1 MIAHLRG
8 TLAHKTA
15 THVIIDVQGVGYGL
29 AVPLS
34 TFYRLPETGQSV
46 SLNVHTHVKEDAI
59 QLFGFL
65 TPQEKEVFQIMI
77 SVSGIGPRLA
87 LNILSGISAEDL
99 GQAISTQ
106 NLAKLTGIP
115 GVGKKTAE
123 RIVFELRDKIIDIL
137 GKVSAPPAEHEPV
150 TDDAL
155 SALLN
160 LGYKRAVAKNAVDA
174 VMREL
179 GETPSLE
186 VVLTEALKKLSN

>member
-34 TFYRLPETGQSV
+34 TFYRLPETGQPV

-99 GQAISTQ
+99 GQAIATQ

-137 GKVSAPPAEHEPV
+137 GKVSAPSAEHEPV

>member
-46 SLNVHTHVKEDAI
+46 SLNVYTHVKEDAI

-106 NLAKLTGIP
+106 NFAKLTGIP
-115 GVGKKTAE
+115 GVGRKTAE

-150 TDDAL
+150 TNDAL

-174 VMREL
+174 VMGEL

>member
-34 TFYRLPETGQSV
+34 TFYRLPERGQSV

-106 NLAKLTGIP
+106 NFAKLTGIP
-115 GVGKKTAE
+115 GVGRKTAE

-150 TDDAL
+150 TNDAL

-174 VMREL
+174 VMGEL

>member
-46 SLNVHTHVKEDAI
+46 SLNVYTHVKEDAI

-106 NLAKLTGIP
+106 NFAKLTGIP
-115 GVGKKTAE
+115 GVGRKTAE

-137 GKVSAPPAEHEPV
+137 GKVSASPAEHEPV

-174 VMREL
+174 VMGEL

>member
-106 NLAKLTGIP
+106 NFAKLTGIP
-115 GVGKKTAE
+115 GVGRKTAE

-150 TDDAL
+150 TNDAL

-160 LGYKRAVAKNAVDA
+160 LGYRRAVAKNAVDA

>member
-34 TFYRLPETGQSV
+34 TFYRLPDTGQSV

-106 NLAKLTGIP
+106 NFAKLTGIP
-115 GVGKKTAE
+115 GVGRKTAE

-150 TDDAL
+150 MNDAL

-174 VMREL
+174 VMGEL

>member
-106 NLAKLTGIP
+106 NFAKLTGIP
-115 GVGKKTAE
+115 GVGRKTAE

-150 TDDAL
+150 TNDAL